1 MAVPAANDP
10 IAVDADAAVA
20 ALALPDSRMG
30 ADGRSSEWL
39 LYTVSPASATLP
51 FCFETTPR
59 NNDPHRSHLSECQ
72 SVQSLLPAPWLL
84 SVGYA
89 EQAPLERIHRDSASS
104 EMLSPIPLTGSW

>member
-10 IAVDADAAVA
+10 IAVDAAA

-39 LYTVSPASATLP
+39 LYTVSPAFATLP
-51 FCFETTPR
+51 FCFETT
-59 NNDPHRSHLSECQ
+59 
-72 SVQSLLPAPWLL
+72 PAPWLL

-89 EQAPLERIHRDSASS
+89 EQAPLERIHQDSASS
-104 EMLSPIPLTGSW
+104 ERLSPIPPTGSW